1 MIGNVQEAILKLCS
15 LINFVQSN
23 AIYLHSCFK
32 KLLIKYFFNLTSF
45 SPELLL
51 FSTAS
56 KVFKLLR
63 VKWRRVTISVHS
75 TYTGIRQPPNIT
87 AIQFLWSLVL
97 IFPTPFYWG
106 ALCTSDRSCR
116 ARKLNLCLHDIM
128 FKFSGKLFSYL
139 VLSQFYSTTIFSA
152 WYMSINM
159 RLHGS
164 WLSYPVRWILGSVR
178 WFQACDNVWE
188 WT

>member
-63 VKWRRVTISVHS
+63 VK
-75 TYTGIRQPPNIT
+75 
-87 AIQFLWSLVL
+87 
-97 IFPTPFYWG
+97 
-106 ALCTSDRSCR
+106 
-116 ARKLNLCLHDIM
+116 
-128 FKFSGKLFSYL
+128 
-139 VLSQFYSTTIFSA
+139 
-152 WYMSINM
+152 
-159 RLHGS
+159 
-164 WLSYPVRWILGSVR
+164 
-178 WFQACDNVWE
+178 
-188 WT
+188 